1 MLAGSSTDPSS
12 RCGVPGF
19 AYAGPVRTLTTDVSD
34 KVVSSQGRIR
44 PYLCEVSM
52 GQSTHA
58 PLPRSL
64 PWLAGKCP
72 LAARASRRQTRR
84 GGPQGADRQAEALRP
99 GDRPK
104 KPPIRGTKS
113 SLTIDL
119 FPSTFRAGSRA
130 VRGGEAPARRP
141 GLERNASAT

>member
-1 MLAGSSTDPSS
+1 
-12 RCGVPGF
+12 
-19 AYAGPVRTLTTDVSD
+19 
-34 KVVSSQGRIR
+34 
-44 PYLCEVSM
+44 M

-84 GGPQGADRQAEALRP
+84 GGPQGADRQAEALPP

-104 KPPIRGTKS
+104 KPYQRDEIVLDHRPLSVYLQGRVPDCARRRS
-113 SLTIDL
+113 S
-119 FPSTFRAGSRA
+119 
-130 VRGGEAPARRP
+130 GEATRTREECVRH
-141 GLERNASAT
+141 LTQR